1 MERINMTTTEQA
13 HVETVRRL
21 YEQYLN
27 QNRPE
32 LLDSLVS
39 EDVVLHT
46 TTEERGIAAY
56 AALTDRLRVA
66 FPDMRFTLQD
76 VISSDDRVA
85 VRWTMK
91 ATHSGPL
98 AGIPATGKRVEQ
110 RANVIYRFVD
120 GKIAE
125 GWALVDQAGMLRQLG
140 FDPLVAARAAAAK

>member
-1 MERINMTTTEQA
+1 MITAEQA

-21 YEQYLN
+21 YEEYLN

-32 LLDSLVS
+32 LLASLVS

-46 TTEERGIAAY
+46 ATEERGIAAY

-66 FPDMRFTLQD
+66 FPDMQFTLQD
-76 VISSDDRVA
+76 LIASDDRVV
-85 VRWTMK
+85 VRWTME

-98 AGIPATGKRVEQ
+98 AGIPATGKRVQQ
-110 RANVIYRFVD
+110 RANVIYRFAG

-125 GWALVDQAGMLRQLG
+125 GWAVMDQAGMLRQLG
-140 FDPLVAARAAAAK
+140 FDPLAAAKAAAAK